1 MLRSQSIKGTVQT
14 VGELTQTFGMNSGF
28 IGQQPNVE
36 SERAVGGNFRLE
48 IGLPEEII
56 REDKFGWEASSN
68 APNFLTDTNPNGTS
82 GGIFYGLDELME
94 TNGADLE
101 FRSIGSENSSGPPPI
116 RRSESSME
124 DALQLG
130 ALDSNDFHL
139 STPEERP
146 IGSPMNFFQS

>member
-1 MLRSQSIKGTVQT
+1 
-14 VGELTQTFGMNSGF
+14 MNSGF

-56 REDKFGWEASSN
+56 REEKFGWEASSN
-68 APNFLTDTNPNGTS
+68 DPNFLTDTNPNGTS
-82 GGIFYGLDELME
+82 GGYFYGLDELME